1 MTVKNLLKF
10 VEIQSLVASLLP
22 LILANLYS
30 LNSYHQ
36 LHWLPALAFALVA
49 FALQMGVNVWNNLQ
63 DFKHAQSE
71 DWKNGVNNIV
81 GTAGITEKQ
90 GYGVLLVLVLL
101 AASLGLWLV
110 GQTGWPLLVMGLIGF
125 VVAYWYAGTP
135 WPLSRTPFGELASG
149 LTMGYLIFLAGV
161 YINVAPAFS
170 LTMALKAMLAS
181 AVAWFAIA
189 DIMLANNI
197 GDYEEDLAEGRH
209 TLPSYLGKARAVKLF
224 GWIYVMGYTLLGIA
238 VLLGVLPRPALT
250 AGLSIPIVYKNTRR
264 FQADPAKGHNFIQ
277 AIRNALVISITLA
290 IGLLLALWL

>member
-1 MTVKNLLKF
+1 MTVKSLLKF

-36 LHWLPALAFALVA
+36 FNWLLALAFATVA

-63 DFKHAQSE
+63 DFKHAQSD
-71 DWKNGVNNIV
+71 DWKNGVNNII
-81 GTAGITEKQ
+81 GSAGITEGQ
-90 GYGVLLVLVLL
+90 AYLVLSILVFF
-101 AASLGLWLV
+101 AGSVGLWLV
-110 GQTGWPLLVMGLIGF
+110 SQTGWPLLIMGVIGF

-161 YINVAPAFS
+161 YVNVAPSFS
-170 LTMALKAMLAS
+170 LSMALKAMLAS

-224 GWIYVMGYTLLGIA
+224 GWIYVMGYGLLIIA
-238 VLLGVLPRPALT
+238 VLLRVLPWPALI
-250 AGLSIPIVYKNTRR
+250 ALLSIPIVYKNTGH

-277 AIRNALVISITLA
+277 AIRNALVISIF
-290 IGLLLALWL
+290 LALGLGLALCL